1 MTSNDDFTST
11 DPHDVIAE
19 QAVLGAMMLSP
30 AVAAE
35 CLQALTA
42 ADFYRGAHHH
52 VFTAIAAIV
61 RDGAT
66 ADAIT
71 VKARL
76 EAEGNL
82 RVAGEAPYLHT
93 LIASV
98 PTVTIA
104 TSYAQI
110 VRGYAI
116 RRRLL
121 EAGRRIT
128 QMAREDGSDAH
139 GLTERAVR
147 EVETVR
153 DSGLGDDVTTP
164 DAGEFLDVPDD
175 ADSYDWVI
183 PGLLER
189 GDRMVITGTEG
200 LGKTQL
206 LLQIGVT
213 AAAGIDPFTHKPG
226 IPRRVLYIDCENGA
240 SYVRRRLRPLALAA
254 AQSGYPVPR
263 AGMFIEVRPEGM
275 DLALERDVSRLLR
288 MTALLNPDL
297 VILGPLYRL
306 APRALNSDDEAAPII
321 SALNMLRARGACVL
335 LEAHAG
341 HGLGM
346 GGVRDLRPR
355 GSSAFLG
362 WPEFGYGLRPAQH
375 PDAKRR
381 RLVDV
386 VPWRGDRDQR
396 DWPEMLAGGGV
407 WPWSAYVAG
416 YGDAGESWTPH
427 GVADR

>member
-1 MTSNDDFTST
+1 MTSDDFTT
-11 DPHDVIAE
+11 MDPHDLGAE
-19 QAVLGAMMLSP
+19 QAVLGAMMLS
-30 AVAAE
+30 ASAAAE

-42 ADFYRGAHHH
+42 MDFYRPAHQH
-52 VFTAIAAIV
+52 VFAAIAAIV
-61 RDGAT
+61 RDGKT

-76 EAEGNL
+76 EAEGQL

-98 PTVTIA
+98 PSVTVA
-104 TSYAQI
+104 VSYAQI

-121 EAGRRIT
+121 EAGRRIV
-128 QMAREDGSDAH
+128 QMAREDGDDAH

-147 EVETVR
+147 EAEAVR
-153 DSGLGDDVTTP
+153 DSGIGDDFTTP
-164 DAGEFLDVPDD
+164 AAAEFLDVPDD
-175 ADSYDWVI
+175 DGYDWVI

-213 AAAGIDPFTHKPG
+213 ASAGIHPFTHKPV
-226 IPRRVLYIDCENGA
+226 PPCRTLYVDCENGA

-254 AQSGYPVPR
+254 AQSGYPIPR
-263 AGMFIEVRPEGM
+263 SGMFIDVRPEGM

-288 MTALLNPDL
+288 MVAVIGPDL
-297 VILGPLYRL
+297 VIIGPLYRL
-306 APRALNSDDEAAPII
+306 APRALNSDDEAAPVI
-321 SALNMLRARGACVL
+321 SALNMIRARGAAIL

-341 HGLGM
+341 HALGT
-346 GGVRDLRPR
+346 GGTRDLRPR

-375 PDAKRR
+375 PDAKKR

-407 WPWSAYVAG
+407 WPWSAYVSAG
-416 YGDAGESWTPH
+416 SDEPWTPH
-427 GVADR
+427 SAADY

>member
-1 MTSNDDFTST
+1 MTSDDFTST
-11 DPHDVIAE
+11 DPHDVTAE

-30 AVAAE
+30 VAAGE

-42 ADFYRGAHHH
+42 ADFYRGAHQHL
-52 VFTAIAAIV
+52 FAAIAAIV
-61 RDGAT
+61 REGAT

-71 VKARL
+71 VKAQL
-76 EAEGNL
+76 EAEGKL

-98 PTVTIA
+98 PTVA
-104 TSYAQI
+104 VAVSYAQI

-121 EAGRRIT
+121 ESGRRIV
-128 QMAREDGSDAH
+128 QMAGEDGADAH

-147 EVETVR
+147 EVEAVR
-153 DSGLGDDVTTP
+153 DSGAGDDFATP
-164 DAGEFLDVPDD
+164 SADEFLDVPDG

-213 AAAGIDPFTHKPG
+213 AAAGIHPFDHKPVT
-226 IPRRVLYIDCENGA
+226 PRCVLYIDCENGA

-263 AGMFIEVRPEGM
+263 GGMFIEVRPEGM

-288 MTALLNPDL
+288 LTSVIGPDL

-306 APRALNSDDEAAPII
+306 APRALNSDDEAAPVIA
-321 SALNMLRARGACVL
+321 ALNMLRARGACVL

-381 RLVDV
+381 RLIDV

-407 WPWSAYVAG
+407 WPWSAYVPG
-416 YGDAGESWTPH
+416 YGNAGESWTPH
-427 GVADR
+427 GAADQ

>member
-1 MTSNDDFTST
+1 MNDDDFTIT
-11 DPHDVIAE
+11 DPHDVTAE

-30 AVAAE
+30 AAAAE
-35 CLQALTA
+35 CRQALTA
-42 ADFYRGAHHH
+42 ADFYRGGHQH
-52 VFTAIAAIV
+52 VFDAITAIMS
-61 RDGAT
+61 GGGT

-71 VKARL
+71 VKAQL
-76 EAEGNL
+76 EADGNL
-82 RVAGEAPYLHT
+82 RVAGDAPYLHT

-98 PTVTIA
+98 PSVATAVT
-104 TSYAQI
+104 YAQI

-121 EAGRRIT
+121 EAGRRVT

-147 EVETVR
+147 EIETVR
-153 DSGLGDDVTTP
+153 DSGLGDDFATP

-175 ADSYDWVI
+175 ADAYDWVI

-206 LLQIGVT
+206 LLQVAVT
-213 AAAGIDPFTHKPG
+213 AAAGIHPFDRKPMT
-226 IPRRVLYIDCENGA
+226 PRRVLYVDCENGA

-254 AQSGYPVPR
+254 ASSGYPVPC
-263 AGMFIEVRPEGM
+263 AALFIEVRPEGL

-288 MTALLNPDL
+288 LASVLSPDL

-306 APRALNSDDEAAPII
+306 APRALNSDDEAAPVIA
-321 SALNMLRARGACVL
+321 ALNMLRARGACVL

-341 HGLGM
+341 HALGT
-346 GGVRDLRPR
+346 GGTRDLRPR

-381 RLVDV
+381 RLIDV

-396 DWPEMLAGGGV
+396 DWPEMLAGGGQ
-407 WPWSAYVAG
+407 WPWSAYVPG
-416 YGDAGESWTPH
+416 FGTPGPDWTPH
-427 GVADR
+427 DAAGN

>member
-1 MTSNDDFTST
+1 MTADDFTTT
-11 DPHDVIAE
+11 DPHDVTAE
-19 QAVLGAMMLSP
+19 QAVIGAMMLSP
-30 AVAAE
+30 AAAAE
-35 CLQALTA
+35 CLQALTS
-42 ADFYRGAHHH
+42 ADFYRPAHQHA
-52 VFTAIAAIV
+52 FEAIAAITHS
-61 RDGAT
+61 GKT
-66 ADAIT
+66 ADPVT
-71 VKARL
+71 VKAQL
-76 EAEGNL
+76 EEAGVL
-82 RVAGEAPYLHT
+82 RAAGEAPYLHT

-98 PTVTIA
+98 PTA
-104 TSYAQI
+104 ANAGHYARI
-110 VRGYAI
+110 VRGHAV

-121 EAGRRIT
+121 ESGRRIV
-128 QMAREDGSDAH
+128 QMASEDGTDAH

-147 EVETVR
+147 EVEAAR
-153 DSGLGDDVTTP
+153 DAGAADDVSTP
-164 DAGEFLDVPDD
+164 DTAEFLDVSDD
-175 ADSYDWVI
+175 DSYDWVI

-213 AAAGIDPFTHKPG
+213 AAAGLHPFDHKPVR
-226 IPRRVLYIDCENGA
+226 PRRVLYIDCENGA

-254 AQSGYPVPR
+254 AQSGYPIPP

-288 MTALLNPDL
+288 MTATIGPDL

-306 APRALNSDDEAAPII
+306 APRALNSDDEAAPVIA
-321 SALNMLRARGACVL
+321 ALNMLRARGACVL

-416 YGDAGESWTPH
+416 YGDTGESW
-427 GVADR
+427 GGASVMADQ